1 MQPQPW
7 PLLLLNRR
15 QVLSNASTRSSYYGQ
30 HTEKQTYVIILFLG
44 LTIVIRKLLLAMEY
58 LKHRVLPHSSSPNF

>member
-7 PLLLLNRR
+7 PLPSIKQKASPVKCLNTEFLLWAAHR
-15 QVLSNASTRSSYYGQ
+15 
-30 HTEKQTYVIILFLG
+30 KQTCVIILFLG